1 MEPSD
6 ALKKA
11 INEYRS
17 APETDQKNTSR
28 IDSAYWALI
37 ADAFAECVRYKKV
50 LHSVITDMKD
60 LIDFGLC
67 PDMIDKCEDVKA
79 RISTGETSG
88 GPLKINLLS
97 SFIEEHLST
106 ILQESSRERIEKE
119 IELALMEKSRFERE
133 ITGLQESRR
142 QMLLSA
148 FGCSSKTISLSGQM
162 ETVDDL
168 QRSSLEMKKNVG
180 RGAFMSVEKKREH
193 FVREKNILDQQSKI
207 DRFLS
212 ADPGQKETAE
222 QIRQQ
227 TKDILQILQ
236 QSIDIDTSIAG
247 KRRDIERIEREQQA
261 ISGLELE
268 NRIRLEIDYLRD
280 LVRLSARRLHTSS
293 CPLLRA
299 DDTFFTFE
307 ELSRCI
313 DRVMEFDPK
322 VFQNERTVHFGKPA
336 ILLIPGNGNALYDW
350 KHNQIVVPLVPN
362 QKNFMASIA
371 SGIIEYR
378 FDTDEDKK
386 LLHSFNQ
393 LPENRTIKSLVQLKT
408 KLIKEYTLW
417 MTSEY
422 TGFRVLSMLSK
433 KWFEREIAP
442 DRTGIFTPFRYQPFE
457 LPAAEFQ
464 RLSKKI
470 EDELRDQQNAALETL
485 WIASILEYQLGKFD
499 KAYTYCSEVTRRDP
513 DRVFAWYNLGH
524 IAAKVMRKSEAIEAF
539 NQFIKRRSQ
548 SWWTAVAYDQLRQL
562 QIG

>member
-11 INEYRS
+11 INDYRS
-17 APETDQKNTSR
+17 TPESDQQNTSR
-28 IDSAYWALI
+28 IDSAYWAFI
-37 ADAFAECVRYKKV
+37 SDSFAECVRYKQD
-50 LHSVITDMKD
+50 LHAVIAGMKD

-67 PDMIDKCEDVKA
+67 PEMLENCEEVKD
-79 RISTGETSG
+79 RILPKESPDGV
-88 GPLKINLLS
+88 LKINLLS

-119 IELALMEKSRFERE
+119 IDLAEMEKSRFERE
-133 ITGLQESRR
+133 IAGLRENRR
-142 QMLLSA
+142 QLLQSA
-148 FGCSSKTISLSGQM
+148 FGCSSKSISIAAQM
-162 ETVDDL
+162 EAIDEL

-180 RGAFMSVEKKREH
+180 RGTFMSVEKKREH
-193 FVREKNILDQQSKI
+193 FVREKSILDKQSKI
-207 DRFLS
+207 DRFIVS
-212 ADPGQKETAE
+212 DPDQKEAAE
-222 QIRQQ
+222 QIKQQ
-227 TKDILQILQ
+227 TREILQTVQ
-236 QSIDIDTSIAG
+236 KVIDLDLSIAG
-247 KRRDIERIEREQQA
+247 MREDIERIEREQRS

-268 NRIRLEIDYLRD
+268 NRIRLEIDYLKD
-280 LVRLSARRLHTSS
+280 LVRLSARRIHASS
-293 CPLLRA
+293 CPLLRK
-299 DDTFFTFE
+299 DDTFFTFD
-307 ELSRCI
+307 ELGRCLE
-313 DRVMEFDPK
+313 RVMEFDPR
-322 VFQNERTVHFGKPA
+322 VFQNERTVHFGKPN

-350 KHNQIVVPLVPN
+350 KHNQIVVPLVPY
-362 QKNFMASIA
+362 QKNFIASIA

-393 LPENRTIKSLVQLKT
+393 LPENKTIKSVVQLKT

-422 TGFRVLSMLSK
+422 TGFRVLSTLSK

-442 DRTGIFTPFRYQPFE
+442 DRTAIFTPFRYQTFE

-464 RLSKKI
+464 RPLKKV
-470 EDELRDQQNAALETL
+470 EGELQDRRNAPLETL
-485 WIASILEYQLGKFD
+485 WTASILQYQQGKID
-499 KAYTYCSEVTRRDP
+499 KAYEFCSELIRRDP
-513 DRVFAWYNLGH
+513 DRVFAWYNLGV

-548 SWWTAVAYDQLRQL
+548 SWWTAVAYDQVRQL